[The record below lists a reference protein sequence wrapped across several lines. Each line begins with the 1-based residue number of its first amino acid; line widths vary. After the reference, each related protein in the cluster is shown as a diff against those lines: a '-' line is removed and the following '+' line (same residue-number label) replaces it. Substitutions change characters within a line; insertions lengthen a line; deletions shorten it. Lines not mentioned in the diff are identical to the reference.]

1 MLDLR
6 PVDDPD
12 LAWNDVQRA
21 GQGLRAEAHD
31 TAHSIGVMLL
41 RQSWRR
47 FTRPGG
53 RIVEWTDFRAFVEA
67 PLPDGLETDLK
78 DLEWVCRRQP
88 DVLDLIDQAV
98 QKPHG
103 GSRRS
108 KADTI
113 RLEDPN
119 SHGTARLSALRKL
132 RSDRPDLHAQVLAG
146 DLSAHAAMVAAGFR
160 RPQITVPINDM
171 DMLAAR
177 LRRHLDEEQQAELRR
192 AFGW

>member
-1 MLDLR
+1 MFDLR
-6 PVDDPD
+6 PTDDPD
-12 LAWNDVQRA
+12 LAWQDVQRA
-21 GQGLRAEAHD
+21 GQGLDDQAHD
-31 TAHSIGVMLL
+31 TAHSIRVMLL

-53 RIVEWTDFRAFVEA
+53 RIVEWDDFRAFVEA
-67 PLPDGLETDLK
+67 PVPDGLGAQLK
-78 DLEWVCRRQP
+78 DLEWVCRRKP

-98 QKPHG
+98 QKPKHV
-103 GSRRS
+103 RRS
-108 KADTI
+108 DGDTVTI
-113 RLEDPN
+113 SDPN
-119 SHGTARLSALRKL
+119 ARGNARLSALRKL

-171 DMLAAR
+171 DMLASR
-177 LRRHLDEEQQAELRR
+177 LRRHLDEDQQAELRR

>member
-12 LAWNDVQRA
+12 LAWQDVQRA

-53 RIVEWTDFRAFVEA
+53 RVVEWDDFRAFVEA

-98 QKPHG
+98 QKPKHV
-103 GSRRS
+103 RRS
-108 KADTI
+108 DGDTI
-113 RLEDPN
+113 TITDPN
-119 SHGTARLSALRKL
+119 ARGTARLSALRKL

-177 LRRHLDEEQQAELRR
+177 LRRHLDEDQQAELRR